1 MFKKSDDD
9 LKKGFKN
16 LQNKEDVASF
26 LEVGIDQLIYLLYA
40 IPDHNKYTT
49 FKINK
54 RSGGTRTINAPIDGL
69 KYLQKKLNYILS
81 LIYLPNSSV
90 HGFIE
95 ARSIVSNASPHV
107 GKKFIFNVDI
117 QDFFPSIN
125 FGRVRG
131 LFLNEPFN
139 FSENAAT
146 VIAQISCWDNQ
157 IPQGAPSSPI
167 ISNMICMKIDRELI
181 ALAKKYRCYYTRYV
195 DDITFSTSQRNFPH
209 EIAIHHESS
218 WKPGNELIQIIQSNG
233 FVINPDKVR
242 MNEKM
247 NRQEVTGLT
256 VNRMTNVP
264 RKFVRKIRAMLHA
277 IDKYGIENAQ
287 DEFYAKYDKKNR
299 NPKKGLPDIDLVIH
313 GMLLYL
319 KMVKGKNS
327 TVYINYWNRFIEL
340 FPKYG
345 EKILPDAKKI
355 DIFLEGLTDKE
366 IFDLA
371 ATSFIPS
378 LLDRFKFIS
387 SRSAGANWVKDKLIE
402 RKSSRLQKLAIG
414 IFDNDHGGNIAK
426 KEVHTFLG
434 SNGHPFVK
442 TLKLPTPE
450 HLYDI
455 FKKGFHLPV
464 GLEELYSPD
473 VWNYANQHDLLD
485 EREDIMKMNNFN
497 DPTKTF
503 LKFCEENG
511 LTQIEMLYLTKC
523 FSSYKSKRKIV
534 KFISQSEDENKK
546 EYLQA
551 FQNILTEINEIS

>member
-1 MFKKSDDD
+1 MFKKSDDA
-9 LKKGFKN
+9 LKERFKT
-16 LQNKEDVASF
+16 LQNKEDIASI

-40 IPDHNKYTT
+40 VPDQNKYTT
-49 FKINK
+49 FKIKK
-54 RSGGTRTINAPIDGL
+54 RTSGTRTINSPIDDL
-69 KYLQKKLNYILS
+69 KYLQKKLSYILR

-90 HGFIE
+90 HGFVE
-95 ARSIVSNASPHV
+95 ERNIVSNAIPHV

-146 VIAQISCWDNQ
+146 IIAQISCWDNQ

-181 ALAKKYRCYYTRYV
+181 ALAKKNRCYYTRYV
-195 DDITFSTSQRNFPH
+195 DDITFSTSQRNFPN
-209 EIAIHHESS
+209 EIASHNENS
-218 WKPGNELIQIIQSNG
+218 WEPGDELNQLIKSNG
-233 FVINPDKVR
+233 FVINYDKVR

-277 IDKYGIENAQ
+277 IDKYGTENAQ
-287 DEFYAKYDKKNR
+287 NEFYSNYDKKNR
-299 NPKKGLPDIDLVIH
+299 NPKKRLPDIDLVIH

-327 TVYINYWNRFIEL
+327 TVFINYWNRFIEL

-345 EKILPDAKKI
+345 EKILPDEKKI
-355 DIFLEGLTDKE
+355 DVYLEGFTDKI
-366 IFDLA
+366 IFTLSA
-371 ATSFIPS
+371 KIFTPT

-402 RKSSRLQKLAIG
+402 RKSSRIQKLAIG
-414 IFDNDHGGNIAK
+414 IFDNDSAGNIAK

-434 SNGHPFVK
+434 NNGCPFVITK
-442 TLKLPTPE
+442 KLPTPE
-450 HLYDI
+450 HLFDI

-464 GLEELYSPD
+464 GLEELYSTD
-473 VWNYANQHDLLD
+473 VWKHANKLDLLD
-485 EREDIMKMNNFN
+485 EREDIMRVNSFNN
-497 DPTKTF
+497 TKKTF
-503 LKFCEENG
+503 LEHCEEKG
-511 LTQIEMLYLTKC
+511 LTKIEILYLTKC
-523 FSSYKSKRKIV
+523 FSRDKSKRKIV
-534 KFISQSEDENKK
+534 EFISKSEDEKKK
-546 EYLQA
+546 EYLHA
-551 FQNILTEINEIS
+551 FQNILTEINKDS